1 MAENPKIKKIKLSGT
16 TYDLQDETA
25 ARSED
30 LLYTNSTKIVNGLG
44 SIKPG
49 DTFDRVPIKTVLD
62 KILYPYV
69 DITVSFTSIDN
80 STGEYVVHNLPKVQ
94 SVSFTV
100 QKNSATDIVFKLWDT
115 TNDQEVATK
124 SGDDIVDDKLIFSGL
139 NITVDTTRT
148 FELRYSYTG
157 DSVSE
162 SKICDVGTF
171 TIKFQNPSN
180 PSITK
185 TVNKNSAGGTDTIY
199 YCGEALKLQTITT
212 DISSLNSASVTGG
225 ITKIELYKGSTKVGA
240 TVNNPAFPYT
250 FILNESLESATNTTF
265 TYKVKAYYN
274 TRAGSSTT
282 TTETSLV
289 SNNLTITFSYISP
302 SVTTITGIPSGT
314 FSKLDPQS
322 ITNPTCNFKKNSGK
336 ITQVKLLDGTSEKAV
351 NDNLGYTD
359 TVYDAGEKSSTFEY
373 TDSNICSNKT
383 FYVKA
388 YENTTEVASKS
399 VSMSFYAPY
408 CWGFVD
414 ATTTFDSI
422 NLDLLTA
429 LASQNQAQ
437 TFTSKNINTT
447 GPAAQKKFLFI
458 APGTSFT
465 KVADPAG
472 NDAMTSFEKGGQ
484 KITITF
490 ADGKTTQEY
499 QVFLAA
505 KAAADAAINYTFS

>member
-69 DITVSFTSIDN
+69 DIVVSFTSIDN
-80 STGEYVVHNLPKVQ
+80 STGDYAVHNLPKVQ

-100 QKNSATDIVFKLWDT
+100 QKNSATDIVFELWDT
-115 TNDQEVATK
+115 TNNLKVATK
-124 SGDDIVDDKLIFSGL
+124 SGDDLVEDQLIFSNL
-139 NITVDTTRT
+139 DITVNTTRT
-148 FELRYSYTG
+148 LELRYSYTG

-171 TIKFQNPSN
+171 TINFQNPSN

-185 TVNKNSAGGTDTIY
+185 TVDKTSASGTNTTY
-199 YCGEALKLQTITT
+199 YCGEAPTLQTITT
-212 DISSLNSASVTGG
+212 NVSSLNSASVTGG
-225 ITKIELYKGSTKVGA
+225 ITKIELYKGDTKVGD
-240 TVNNPAFPYT
+240 TITNPVLPYT
-250 FILNESLESATNTTF
+250 FTLNETLESATATTF

-282 TTETSLV
+282 TAETSLV

-314 FSKLDPQS
+314 FSKLNPQS
-322 ITNPTCNFKKNSGK
+322 ITNPTCKFKKNSGK
-336 ITQVKLLDGTSEKAV
+336 ITQVKLLDGTSEKAT
-351 NDNLGYTD
+351 NNNLGHTSAI
-359 TVYDAGEKSSTFEY
+359 YDAGEKSSTFSY

-408 CWGFVD
+408 CYGFVSKD
-414 ATTTFDSI
+414 FNITTTPITSHLQLSALESLESFKSLQSTV
-422 NLDLLTA
+422 NLN
-429 LASQNQAQ
+429 SV
-437 TFTSKNINTT
+437 
-447 GPAAQKKFLFI
+447 GERKFVY
-458 APGTSFT
+458 AVPNGNFT
-465 KVADPAG
+465 KVEDSASED
-472 NDAMTSFEKGGQ
+472 NTKLFDKVNT
-484 KITITF
+484 TITF
-490 ADGKTTQEY
+490 ADGSTVPY
-499 QVFLAA
+499 QIWILKESSAGNVNL
-505 KAAADAAINYTFS
+505 TFS

>member
-80 STGEYVVHNLPKVQ
+80 NTGDYVVHNLPKVQ

-100 QKNSATDIVFKLWDT
+100 QKNSATDIVFELWDT
-115 TNDQEVATK
+115 TNNLKVATK
-124 SGDDIVDDKLIFSGL
+124 LGDDIVGDTLIFSGL

-162 SKICDVGTF
+162 SKICNIGTF
-171 TIKFQNPSN
+171 TINFQNPSN

-185 TVNKNSAGGTDTIY
+185 VVDKNSASGTNTTY
-199 YCGEALKLQTITT
+199 YCGEAPTLQTITT
-212 DISSLNSASVTGG
+212 DVSSLNSASVTGG
-225 ITKIELYKGSTKVGA
+225 ITKIELYKGDAKVGD
-240 TVNNPAFPYT
+240 TITNPVLPYT
-250 FILNESLESATNTTF
+250 FTLNEALESATSTTF

-282 TTETSLV
+282 TAETSLV
-289 SNNLTITFSYISP
+289 SNNLTITFSYVNP

-314 FSKLDPQS
+314 FSKLNPQS
-322 ITNPTCNFKKNSGK
+322 ITNPTCKFKKNSGK
-336 ITQVKLLDGTSEKAV
+336 ITQVKLLDGTSEKAA
-351 NDNLGYTD
+351 NNLDYTS
-359 TVYDAGEKSSTFEY
+359 TVYDAGEKSSTFGY

-388 YENTTEVASKS
+388 YENTAEVASKS
-399 VSMSFYAPY
+399 VSISFYAPY
-408 CWGFVD
+408 CYGFVGKD
-414 ATTTFDSI
+414 FNITATPITSHLQLSALESLESFQSSQSTVNLNSVGERKFVYAVPNGNFTIVKDSANEDNTKLFD
-422 NLDLLTA
+422 
-429 LASQNQAQ
+429 
-437 TFTSKNINTT
+437 KVNT
-447 GPAAQKKFLFI
+447 
-458 APGTSFT
+458 
-465 KVADPAG
+465 
-472 NDAMTSFEKGGQ
+472 
-484 KITITF
+484 TITF
-490 ADGKTTQEY
+490 ADDSTVPY
-499 QVFLAA
+499 QIWILKEPSAGNVNL
-505 KAAADAAINYTFS
+505 TFS